1 MLPILYFLT
10 GTVIGAVS
18 VWVYMSQKIKDDRRE
33 MQQLEQKEQEQEE
46 DASGLESFNAKR
58 QKKIEG
64 RKDKIVEVI
73 KERGGIQTGEVSDM
87 LDVSRNTAYRYLEEL
102 EKENR
107 VEQTQKSGR
116 AVRYLSFKITA

>member
-1 MLPILYFLT
+1 MSPILYLLI
-10 GTVIGAVS
+10 GAVIGAVS

-33 MQQLEQKEQEQEE
+33 MQQPKQKEQEQEE

-64 RKDKIVEVI
+64 RKDKIVEAI
-73 KERGGIQTGEVSDM
+73 KKKGSIQTGKVSDM

-107 VEQTQKSGR
+107 IKQTQESGR
-116 AVRYLSFKITA
+116 AVRYRLPK

>member
-1 MLPILYFLT
+1 MPPILYLLT
-10 GTVIGAVS
+10 GAAIGAVS
-18 VWVYMSQKIKDDRRE
+18 VWVYMSQKIKDDQRE
-33 MQQLEQKEQEQEE
+33 MQQPGEKEQEQEE

-64 RKDKIVEVI
+64 CKDKIVEAI
-73 KERGGIQTGEVSDM
+73 KKKGSIQTGEVSEM

-107 VEQTQKSGR
+107 VEQTQESGR
-116 AVRYLSFKITA
+116 AVHYRLPK

>member
-1 MLPILYFLT
+1 MSPILYLLT
-10 GTVIGAVS
+10 GAVIGAVS
-18 VWVYMSQKIKDDRRE
+18 VWVYMSQKIKESERE
-33 MQQLEQKEQEQEE
+33 MQQPEQKEQEQEQEE

-64 RKDKIVEVI
+64 RKDKIVEAI
-73 KERGGIQTGEVSDM
+73 KKKGSIQTGEVSDM

-107 VEQTQKSGR
+107 VEQIQESGR
-116 AVRYLSFKITA
+116 AVRYRLLK

>member
-1 MLPILYFLT
+1 
-10 GTVIGAVS
+10 
-18 VWVYMSQKIKDDRRE
+18 MSQKIKDDRRE
-33 MQQLEQKEQEQEE
+33 MQQPKQKEQEQEE

-64 RKDKIVEVI
+64 RKDKIVEAI
-73 KERGGIQTGEVSDM
+73 KKKGSIQTGKVSDM

-107 VEQTQKSGR
+107 IKQTQESGR
-116 AVRYLSFKITA
+116 AVRYRLPK

>member
-1 MLPILYFLT
+1 MSFILYFLT
-10 GTVIGAVS
+10 GAAIGAVS

-33 MQQLEQKEQEQEE
+33 TKTPEQESQEQEE
-46 DASGLESFNAKR
+46 DASGLESFNEKR

-64 RKDKIVEVI
+64 RKDKIVEAI
-73 KERGGIQTGEVSDM
+73 KKKGSIQTGEVSDM

-107 VEQTQKSGR
+107 VEQTQESGR
-116 AVRYLSFKITA
+116 SVRYRLPK